1 MLRGD
6 AAVAE
11 RYLNVRDVA
20 EQLAVTEDTV
30 RRWLR
35 ERRLRGFMPGGSRGG
50 YRIRESELE
59 RFVSE
64 LELEAAG
71 GEAP

>member
-1 MLRGD
+1 MRGES
-6 AAVAE
+6 ALAE
-11 RYLNVRDVA
+11 RYLNVHDVA
-20 EQLAVTEDTV
+20 EQLSVTEDTV

-35 ERRLRGFMPGGSRGG
+35 DRRLRGFMPGGARGG

-64 LELEAAG
+64 LEREAGAG
-71 GEAP
+71 DQEA

>member
-6 AAVAE
+6 AAVVE
-11 RYLNVRDVA
+11 RYLTVHEVA
-20 EQLAVTEDTV
+20 AHLGVTEDTV

-35 ERRLRGFMPGGSRGG
+35 ERRIRGFMPGGARSG

-64 LELEAAG
+64 LEAEAADS
-71 GEAP
+71 E

>member
-1 MLRGD
+1 LTGGI
-6 AAVAE
+6 AVAE
-11 RYLNVRDVA
+11 RYLNVHDVA
-20 EQLAVTEDTV
+20 EQLGVTEDTV

-35 ERRLRGFMPGGSRGG
+35 ERRLRGFMPGGPRSG

-64 LELEAAG
+64 LEGEAAG
-71 GEAP
+71 GRDE